1 MITGNGDGHSDI
13 MALRS
18 KPRLIVLDESLRIVF
33 ADWTAILTLMRV
45 CQNPREPLESL
56 PEPLNGAVRDV
67 IASWDVS
74 SAAEAV
80 VEPIPDVALRVSR
93 LRGESG
99 SYIAVFCENLARR
112 DDIQHAAST
121 FSLTR
126 REQEVLRLVMQGFST
141 PEIATELT
149 IAETTVSDYF
159 KQLLRKTGAKNRTEM
174 IARVLGWSAHKKE

>member
-1 MITGNGDGHSDI
+1 MMSGNGDYTDI

-33 ADWTAILTLMRV
+33 ADWTAILTVMRA
-45 CQNPREPLESL
+45 CENPREPLESL
-56 PEPLNGAVRDV
+56 PEPLHGAVRE
-67 IASWDVS
+67 IIESWDTS
-74 SAAEAV
+74 SATEAV
-80 VEPIPDVALRVSR
+80 VEPLPDVALRVSR

-112 DDIQHAAST
+112 DDVKHAAHA

-126 REQEVLRLVMQGFST
+126 REQEVLRLVMQGFSAT
-141 PEIATELT
+141 EIANEMT

-174 IARVLGWSAHKKE
+174 IARVLGWSDRKGQE